1 MKIKQQNRQSVG
13 RTYPNSAVVTS
24 TLSNWE

>member
-13 RTYPNSAVVTS
+13 RTYPNSAVVT
-24 TLSNWE
+24 